1 MESLTNPAWIAVDPS
16 SESMDSTLHAVI
28 YRINDRWKLHD
39 FWVVNFKAFILDA
52 HVRISDSVICGSAKE
67 ACSIKPGAIIQVRQI
82 TDEQGGEL
90 PF

>member
-1 MESLTNPAWIAVDPS
+1 MNKPIWMAVDPAEKS
-16 SESMDSTLHAVI
+16 GNSTLHAVI

-67 ACSIKPGAIIQVRQI
+67 ACSIKPGAIIQVCQI

>member
-1 MESLTNPAWIAVDPS
+1 MDKPIWVAVDPA
-16 SESMDSTLHAVI
+16 EKAGDSTLHAVI

-52 HVRISDSVICGSAKE
+52 HVRISDSVICGSAKD
-67 ACSIKPGAIIQVRQI
+67 ACGIKPGAIIQVRQI

>member
-1 MESLTNPAWIAVDPS
+1 MNKPIWMAVDPAEKS
-16 SESMDSTLHAVI
+16 GDSMLHAVI

-67 ACSIKPGAIIQVRQI
+67 ACNIKPGAIIQVRQI

>member
-1 MESLTNPAWIAVDPS
+1 MDEPIWMAVDPAEKS
-16 SESMDSTLHAVI
+16 GDSKIHAVI